1 MKRLEGSRPKN
12 DIVSVRD
19 QLSVGFARPFE
30 IIASAHVVSECAQ
43 GRDLG
48 HGGAL
53 CFLFVVHGRLNLDL
67 EGRQLALAP
76 DEAFLL
82 APARFQ
88 RVSISHGMDAEFY
101 VVRFRRHRPAQG
113 VPQRSLE
120 VPDHV
125 ALGNPG
131 RLKSV
136 VRMFMEETRRYG
148 GSPLVLHHLLVL
160 MLCEMTRSSHVR
172 SESEVREDN
181 LESVASRVDAYI
193 AAHYHEPIGTPDIAV
208 ELRYNPDYL
217 ERAYREERHVSI
229 REAIHVRRIREAR
242 AQLLL
247 QSSLG
252 IAEIAALCGYADAG
266 YFRRVFKRA
275 TSMTPHGY
283 RVTHAADR
291 PALRTA
297 LPV

>member
-1 MKRLEGSRPKN
+1 VRGLEGLPAKN
-12 DIVSVRD
+12 DILIVRD

-30 IIASAHVVSECAQ
+30 IVASAHVVSECAQ

-53 CFLFVVHGRLNLDL
+53 CFMFVVHGRLDLDV
-67 EGRQLALAP
+67 EGRQLTLAS
-76 DEAFLL
+76 DEVFLL
-82 APARFQ
+82 APTRFQ
-88 RVSISHGMDAEFY
+88 RVVISHGTDAEFF
-101 VVRFRRHRPAQG
+101 VVQFRRHGPAQG
-113 VPQRSLE
+113 APQRSLE

-131 RLKSV
+131 RLKSL

-160 MLCEMTRSSHVR
+160 MLCEMTRASHLR

-193 AAHYHEPIGTPDIAV
+193 AAHYHESIGTPDIAA

-217 ERAYREERHVSI
+217 ERAYRAERHLSI
-229 REAIHVRRIREAR
+229 REAIHARRIREAR

-252 IAEIAALCGYADAG
+252 IAQIAALCGYADTG

-283 RVTHAADR
+283 RVTHAPDR
-291 PALRTA
+291 PAVRTA